1 MRRFLR
7 ARSRALGLAAA
18 VLLTGGLAAVGDGS
32 AGAVPARAD
41 DKGGSS
47 SSAAGRVVEG
57 QYIVV
62 MKPRASVSAMRDAR
76 ADAVQRG
83 GEVLFNYTDALN
95 GFAAELP
102 PAALSAVENNPNVAY
117 VQADRTVVAF
127 GDQYDPP
134 WGLDRID
141 QRARTLNR
149 SYHFERTG
157 AGVKAYIVDTGIR
170 RTHTQFGSRA
180 IHGFTAINDGNGSL
194 DCNGHGTHVAG
205 TVGSS
210 KYGVAKSVT
219 LVAVRVL
226 DCAGSGTN
234 AGVIAGLDFI
244 IGNHAANTPAVANM
258 SLGSSFDAA
267 VNTAVANTI
276 ADGVSVVVAAGNSNL
291 DACGFSPAS
300 APNALTVGATTYTDA
315 RASYSNFGPCLDLF
329 APGSQVLSTHHLSD
343 AALHIENGTSMASP
357 HVAGVVATYLQ
368 VNRTATPAVVA
379 NAVRNSASANRV
391 TGIGAGSPNKLLYSK
406 FSSTV
411 VSPPP
416 PATTNR
422 VKQAGFES
430 GPGIWQG
437 NEWTINCDDG
447 GQAPRTGRCNA
458 YLGDYGASHTD
469 ILGQRGIVLPS
480 SPALTLRFWLRIA
493 TDEFGSTP
501 FDKLHVRVVSGGVT
515 TNLATFSNAN
525 ATAGYVVRS
534 ASLAAFTGKTIELRF
549 VAVED
554 SSVPTAFFIDDVSI
568 Q

>member
-1 MRRFLR
+1 MPRFLS

-32 AGAVPARAD
+32 AGAVPADAD
-41 DKGGSS
+41 GKGGSS
-47 SSAAGRVVEG
+47 SGAAGRVVEG

-62 MKPRASVSAMRDAR
+62 MKPRATVSAMRDAR
-76 ADAVQRG
+76 ADAVRRG

-95 GFAAELP
+95 GFAAKLP
-102 PAALSAVENNPNVAY
+102 PAALDAVENNPNVAY
-117 VQADRTVVAF
+117 VEADRTVAAF

-141 QRARTLNR
+141 QRGRPLNR
-149 SYHFERTG
+149 SYHYERTG
-157 AGVKAYIVDTGIR
+157 SGVKAYIVDTGIR
-170 RTHTQFGSRA
+170 RTHTQFGARA
-180 IHGFTAINDGNGSL
+180 IHGFTAVNDGNGSL
-194 DCNGHGTHVAG
+194 DCNGHGSHVAG

-210 KYGVAKSVT
+210 KYGVAKAVT

-226 DCAGSGTN
+226 DCNGSGTN
-234 AGVIAGLDFI
+234 SGVIAGLNFI

-300 APNALTVGATTYTDA
+300 APGALTVGATTYTDA

-368 VNRTATPAVVA
+368 ANPTATPAVVA
-379 NAVRNSASANRV
+379 NAVRNSATSNRV

-416 PATTNR
+416 PVTTNR

-469 ILGQRGIVLPS
+469 MLGQRGIVLPS
-480 SPALTLRFWLRIA
+480 SPALTLRFWLRVA
-493 TDEFGSTP
+493 TNEVGSTP
-501 FDKLHVRVVSGGVT
+501 FDKLHVRVISGGVT
-515 TNLATFSNAN
+515 TTLATFSNAN

-534 ASLAAFTGKTIELRF
+534 ASLAAFTGQTIELRF

>member
-1 MRRFLR
+1 MSRSH
-7 ARSRALGLAAA
+7 RSRVLGLAAA
-18 VLLTGGLAAVGDGS
+18 LLLTGALASVADG
-32 AGAVPARAD
+32 AAQAVPAGPD
-41 DKGGSS
+41 GPDGKVVTT

-76 ADAVQRG
+76 ADAVRRG
-83 GEVLFNYTDALN
+83 GEVLFSYTDALN
-95 GFAAELP
+95 GFAAKLP

-117 VQADRTVVAF
+117 VEADRTVTAF

-141 QRARTLNR
+141 QRARPLNR

-157 AGVKAYIVDTGIR
+157 AGVKAYIVDTGIQR
-170 RTHTQFGSRA
+170 AHTQFGGRA
-180 IHGFTAINDGNGSL
+180 IHGFSDGNGSI

-234 AGVIAGLDFI
+234 SGVIAGLNFI
-244 IGNHAANTPAVANM
+244 IGNHVANAPAVANM

-300 APNALTVGATTYTDA
+300 APGALTVGATTYTDA
-315 RASYSNFGPCLDLF
+315 RASYSNFGTCLDLF
-329 APGSQVLSTHHLSD
+329 APGSQVLSTYLAGNTSV
-343 AALHIENGTSMASP
+343 HIENGTSMASP

-368 VNRTATPAVVA
+368 ANPTATPAVVA
-379 NAVRNSASANRV
+379 NAVRNSASPNRI
-391 TGIGAGSPNKLLYSK
+391 TNIGAGSPNRLLYSK

-411 VSPPP
+411 TSPPP
-416 PATTNR
+416 PASANR
-422 VKQAGFES
+422 VKQPGFES

-437 NEWTINCDDG
+437 NEWTIDCDDG
-447 GQAPRTGRCNA
+447 GQAPRTGLCNA
-458 YLGDYGASHTD
+458 YIGGYGTANTD
-469 ILGQRGIVLPS
+469 VLGQRGIVLPA
-480 SPALTLRFWLRIA
+480 SPAQNLRFWLRVA
-493 TDEFGSTP
+493 TAEPGATAVDR
-501 FDKLHVRVVSGGVT
+501 LYVRVISGGVA
-515 TNLATFSNAN
+515 TNVATFSNLH
-525 ATAGYVVRS
+525 ATGNYVLRG
-534 ASLAAFTGKTIELRF
+534 ASLASFAGQTIEVRF
-549 VAVED
+549 MVVENAGNA
-554 SSVPTAFFIDDVSI
+554 TAFFIDDVAV